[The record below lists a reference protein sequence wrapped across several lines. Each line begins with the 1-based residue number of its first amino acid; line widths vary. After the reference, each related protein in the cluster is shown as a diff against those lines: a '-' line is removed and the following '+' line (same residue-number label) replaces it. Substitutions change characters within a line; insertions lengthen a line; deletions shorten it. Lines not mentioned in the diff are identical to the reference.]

1 MYGKVLNIAGASIC
15 KQHKRSEYAK
25 ILMSWLSSEYT
36 SGSKYASI
44 LNMSGFWI
52 CLIDEIAGGYSTS

>member
-1 MYGKVLNIAGASIC
+1 MYGKVLNIAESSIC

-25 ILMSWLSSEYT
+25 ILMSWQSSEYI

-52 CLIDEIAGGYSTS
+52 GLIDKIAGGYPTS

>member
-1 MYGKVLNIAGASIC
+1 MQAA
-15 KQHKRSEYAK
+15 QTEYAK
-25 ILMSWLSSEYT
+25 ILMSWQSSEYI

-52 CLIDEIAGGYSTS
+52 GLIDKIAVSYSTS